1 MSEPLGDAYVSF
13 DRVVGELKKATEG
26 LDGVPPEAVE
36 QFAENIRGFGWLTP
50 AMVEVEGSEKYRGG
64 ATLAFLWTA
73 LQLFNVG
80 ASFDLLENVL
90 SDIRAV
96 QALMLEYSFAA
107 DELETGDAS

>member
-1 MSEPLGDAYVSF
+1 M
-13 DRVVGELKKATEG
+13 
-26 LDGVPPEAVE
+26 
-36 QFAENIRGFGWLTP
+36 
-50 AMVEVEGSEKYRGG
+50 

-73 LQLFNVG
+73 LQLFHVG